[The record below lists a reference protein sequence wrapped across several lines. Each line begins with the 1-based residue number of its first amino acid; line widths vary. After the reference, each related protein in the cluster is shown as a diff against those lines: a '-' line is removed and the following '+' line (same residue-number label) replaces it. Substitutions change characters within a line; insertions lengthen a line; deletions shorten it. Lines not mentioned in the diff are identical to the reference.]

1 MATLVQYNRPA
12 FFSPL
17 HTRPVVNRFYNTRPN
32 GPAANVQETETGF
45 SLALATPGLKKEDF
59 TIRLE
64 NTMLTISYQ
73 PEATETKEIFT
84 RQEFG
89 VSPFERSFQLP
100 KTVDANAITAAY
112 ADGILTVQLPKVEVK
127 SEVKEISIS

>member
-12 FFSPL
+12 FFNPL

-32 GPAANVQETETGF
+32 GPAANVQENETGF

-73 PEATETKEIFT
+73 PEVTQTKEIFT
-84 RQEFG
+84 RHEFG
-89 VSPFERSFQLP
+89 LNPFERSFQLP

-127 SEVKEISIS
+127 NEVKEISIS